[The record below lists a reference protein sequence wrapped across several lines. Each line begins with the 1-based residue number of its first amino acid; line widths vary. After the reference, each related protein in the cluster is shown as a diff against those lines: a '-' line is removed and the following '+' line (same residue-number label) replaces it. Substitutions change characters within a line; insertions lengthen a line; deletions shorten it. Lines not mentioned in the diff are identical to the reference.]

1 MALYDSL
8 AIFLNAF
15 WHVMLELAPWLLL
28 GIGVAGAMD
37 TLLPK
42 GWLKRQLTGRAGVTK
57 AVLFGVPLPLCSC
70 AVIPVGLGLKQQGT
84 GNAPAVGF
92 LISTP
97 QTGVDSVFVTASLLG
112 WPFALFKMATA
123 LVTGIAGGLVQ
134 QAIDRRSALNDELQK
149 EPNAETDTELL
160 PEMPSTF
167 QPLNVIDLPIQEVA
181 TESEAPKGFFGK
193 LLLAAQHSEEM
204 MRSIY
209 LWLMVG
215 VLISVGI
222 SLWIDEG
229 TLDGL
234 ASYGPLASMGV
245 ALLISL
251 PWYVCAV
258 ESVPIAAAL
267 AGAGLPL
274 GAVMVFLMAGP
285 ATNLATVG
293 ALWRGLG
300 VVPTIVYLA
309 TIIVGS
315 FAGGLIFEAWNPT
328 TDGTAGSF
336 LTHHCETEATW
347 WAIAC
352 TLFLLAWLVRL
363 LWLDFGKKRA

>member
-1 MALYDSL
+1 MSLYESL
-8 AIFLNAF
+8 SLFLSAF

-28 GIGVAGAMD
+28 GITVAGAMEA
-37 TLLPK
+37 LLPK

-70 AVIPVGLGLKQQGT
+70 AVIPVGLGLKQQGA

-112 WPFALFKMATA
+112 WPFALFKMLTA
-123 LVTGIAGGLVQ
+123 LVTGIAGGLIQ
-134 QAIDRRSALNDELQK
+134 QTIDRRSSLAK
-149 EPNAETDTELL
+149 EPEEEIFPD
-160 PEMPSTF
+160 MPASF
-167 QPLNVIDLPIQEVA
+167 QPLEVIETPPQSPPA
-181 TESEAPKGFFGK
+181 ESETPKGFFGK
-193 LLLAAQHSEEM
+193 LLQAAQHAEEM
-204 MRSIY
+204 MLSIY

-222 SLWIDEG
+222 SLGIDEG

-234 ASYGPLASMGV
+234 ASYGPIASMVV

-285 ATNLATVG
+285 ATNLATIG

-300 VVPTIVYLA
+300 PVPTVVYLA

-328 TDGTAGSF
+328 TASDTGSF
-336 LTHHCETEATW
+336 LTHHCAADATW
-347 WAIAC
+347 WSIAC
-352 TLFLLAWLVRL
+352 AILLLAWLVRL
-363 LWLDFGKKRA
+363 FWIDFSKPHSAHH